1 MFHSVVPHSGSR
13 DPDGTQWLQYVVRA
27 IIAVVVAAVSLISLG
42 ERVSAHSDF
51 VGSEP
56 ADGSVLT
63 EPLRSVV
70 LTFAVPVLGDGA
82 TVIAIG
88 TTSGTSAEGV
98 VVSESET
105 AWRASFPQAL
115 QGEIVRV
122 EFGFRAEDGHL
133 VEGEISFDLTAA
145 TSTTMATPT
154 TTGPAE
160 LDSDAVRESAS
171 ASPTT
176 TSTTSVVVSAAEAD
190 GDATLAV
197 SSSTSSQPSTVNDA
211 VNHVARLAQNLLGF
225 VLVGGLFFAIYLWGR
240 NEVLPAPRV
249 VAATAIAIGV
259 ASIVEIATIA
269 QQLDLPFSDAVTR
282 RLSQSPLFTFA
293 ASVLFV
299 IAALSVL
306 AGQVN
311 SRSAFRLVLLV
322 PMLGVISAPAFDG
335 HAVTKGPR
343 LVHAV
348 SDVVHMGSAMIWVG
362 SVFGLVLVARVDR
375 QRLATVARRT
385 AKALIGTVAMVALSG
400 VVMTLMIVDGI
411 SSLTDS
417 TWGRVL
423 IVKLLAVATA
433 GVIGAVHHWRVVPR
447 IDSSDSQVTFRQS
460 IAVEFAVLMLVITAS
475 SWLVVA
481 MP

>member
-1 MFHSVVPHSGSR
+1 MSHSVVPHNGSR
-13 DPDGTQWLQYVVRA
+13 NPHQTRWLQYVVRA
-27 IIAVVVAAVSLISLG
+27 FIAAVVAAISLISIG
-42 ERVSAHSDF
+42 DRVAAHSDF

-63 EPLRSVV
+63 EPLQSVV
-70 LTFAVPVLGDGA
+70 LNFAVPVLGDGA
-82 TVIAIG
+82 TVVAIG
-88 TTSGTSAEGV
+88 ALSGATAQGV
-98 VVSESET
+98 IVGESET
-105 AWRASFPQAL
+105 SWRATFPEPL
-115 QGEIVRV
+115 QGEVVRV

-133 VEGEISFDLTAA
+133 VEAAVSFDLTGV
-145 TSTTMATPT
+145 TTTTVSPPT
-154 TTGPAE
+154 TNPIEVEPDDVQGGT
-160 LDSDAVRESAS
+160 SAIS
-171 ASPTT
+171 TST
-176 TSTTSVVVSAAEAD
+176 TSTTLGVVSATGADDGASPAE
-190 GDATLAV
+190 T
-197 SSSTSSQPSTVNDA
+197 SSTSSQPSAVNDA
-211 VNHVARLAQNLLGF
+211 SNHVARLAQNLLGF
-225 VLVGGLFFAIYLWGR
+225 ALVGGLFFAIYLWGR

-259 ASIVEIATIA
+259 ASIVEIVTIA
-269 QQLDLPFSDAVTR
+269 QQLELPLTDAVTH
-282 RLSQSPLFTFA
+282 RLSQSPMFTLV

-311 SRSAFRLVLLV
+311 SRSAFRLVLFV

-335 HAVTKGPR
+335 HAVTKGSR

-348 SDVVHMGSAMIWVG
+348 SDIVHMAFATVWVG

-375 QRLATVARRT
+375 QRLAAVARRT
-385 AKALIGTVAMVALSG
+385 AKALVGTVAMVALSG
-400 VVMTLMIVDGI
+400 VVMTLMIIDDM

-417 TWGRVL
+417 TWGRLL

-447 IDSSDSQVTFRQS
+447 IESNDSQVSFRQT
-460 IAVEFAVLMLVITAS
+460 IVVEFAVLMLVITAS

>member
-1 MFHSVVPHSGSR
+1 MFHSIGPHSGSK
-13 DPDGTQWLQYVVRA
+13 DPDETRWLQYVVRA
-27 IIAVVVAAVSLISLG
+27 ISAVVVAAVSFISVG
-42 ERVSAHSDF
+42 DRVAAHSDF

-63 EPLRSVV
+63 EPLQSVV
-70 LTFAVPVLGDGA
+70 LNFAVPVVGDGA
-82 TVIAIG
+82 SVMAIG
-88 TTSGTSAEGV
+88 VASGVTSQGV
-98 VVSESET
+98 VVSESGT
-105 AWRASFPQAL
+105 SWRATFPQAL
-115 QGEIVRV
+115 QGEVVRV

-133 VEGEISFDLTAA
+133 VEAAVSFDLTAV
-145 TSTTMATPT
+145 TTTVSPT
-154 TTGPAE
+154 TTNPIEVEVDDGQGGT
-160 LDSDAVRESAS
+160 SVV
-171 ASPTT
+171 SPST
-176 TSTTSVVVSAAEAD
+176 TSTTSVIVSATEAD

-197 SSSTSSQPSTVNDA
+197 TSSTSSQPSAVNDA

-225 VLVGGLFFAIYLWGR
+225 ALVGGLFFAIYLWGR
-240 NEVLPAPRV
+240 NEVLPSPRI
-249 VAATAIAIGV
+249 VAVTAISIGV
-259 ASIVEIATIA
+259 ASIVEIVTIA
-269 QQLDLPFSDAVTR
+269 QQLDLSFSDAVTH
-282 RLSQSPLFTFA
+282 RLSQSPLFTFV

-322 PMLGVISAPAFDG
+322 PMFGVITAPAFDG

-348 SDVVHMGSAMIWVG
+348 SDVVHMGSATIWVG
-362 SVFGLVLVARVDR
+362 SVLGLVLVARVDR

-385 AKALIGTVAMVALSG
+385 AKALIGTVAVVAVSG
-400 VVMTLMIVDGI
+400 VVMTLMIIDDI

>member
-1 MFHSVVPHSGSR
+1 MFHSVVPHSGSK
-13 DPDGTQWLQYVVRA
+13 DPDETRWLQYVVRA
-27 IIAVVVAAVSLISLG
+27 ISAVVVAAFSFVSVG
-42 ERVSAHSDF
+42 DRVAAHSDF

-63 EPLRSVV
+63 ESLQSVV
-70 LTFAVPVLGDGA
+70 LNFAVPVVGDGA
-82 TVIAIG
+82 SVVAIG
-88 TTSGTSAEGV
+88 TTSGATAQGV
-98 VVSESET
+98 IVGESET
-105 AWRASFPQAL
+105 SWRATFPQAL
-115 QGEIVRV
+115 QGEVVRV

-133 VEGEISFDLTAA
+133 VEAAVSFDLTAV
-145 TSTTMATPT
+145 TTTTVSPT
-154 TTGPAE
+154 TTNPIEVEPDDGQGGT
-160 LDSDAVRESAS
+160 SVV
-171 ASPTT
+171 SPST

-197 SSSTSSQPSTVNDA
+197 TSSTSSQPPAVNDA
-211 VNHVARLAQNLLGF
+211 LNHVARLAQNLLGF

-259 ASIVEIATIA
+259 ASIVEIVTIA
-269 QQLDLPFSDAVTR
+269 QQLDLSFSDAVTH
-282 RLSQSPLFTFA
+282 RLSQSPLFTFV

-311 SRSAFRLVLLV
+311 SRSAFRLVLFV

-335 HAVTKGPR
+335 HAVTKGSR

-385 AKALIGTVAMVALSG
+385 AKALVGTVAMVALSG